1 MKTIYSFSVS
11 TLVIVLLITG
21 CAEVNKTN
29 SDRKGLKETDRYYSA
44 MSEKEGRNAAFI
56 AMFDTSGVM
65 LHENSMPVE
74 GIASI
79 KDQLLMHSDTSY
91 TLKWEP
97 LFADSSGTLGYT
109 YGTWT
114 LTSRILKEIP
124 GEGTYVTIWKKDRNG
139 DWRAML
145 DTGNDGLK
153 EKKGI

>member
-1 MKTIYSFSVS
+1 MRTIYLLSASA
-11 TLVIVLLITG
+11 LVIVLLITG
-21 CAEVNKTN
+21 CAKINKTN
-29 SDRKGLKETDRYYSA
+29 NDRMGLKETDRYYSD

-56 AMFDTSGVM
+56 AMFDSSGVM
-65 LHENSMPVE
+65 LRENSMPVE
-74 GIASI
+74 GIAAI
-79 KDQLLMHSDTSY
+79 RNQLLMHSDTSY

-114 LTSRILKEIP
+114 LTSSTLKEFL

-139 DWRAML
+139 HWKATL

-153 EKKGI
+153 KN